1 MMTTSGNSITSSY
14 YYYCPPVQPEASS
27 MPYQSIKSSSSYN
40 DTEEIASFLLSL
52 KHRSVTPEPSVAGEQ
67 SVSPLSTS
75 THHSATSASTTISAS
90 PFDRSSP
97 KRVQQRQQQQ
107 QFVDKTPA
115 LMMAELKQQ
124 REQQLAMSA
133 EDINVE
139 DLMGDTKLVLKK
151 DRDLV
156 PDSLFLAMSQ
166 MRPCQLTQ
174 ADRVGC
180 YKSRELGFT
189 GMSCIHCGGQPG
201 FGRYYP
207 NSVRSLAQTTTSQT
221 ILKHVGNKCR
231 FVPPQIRNAVNELQ
245 RQQAAREGM
254 SSGRPRYGSRKI
266 FFQRVWA
273 RLHGGPLPEED
284 EAEAASAGKT
294 SLAED
299 DASNQTP
306 PLDSENPSRDNS
318 PVSSD
323 DEDFAEPSRQPSSLI
338 SKRKGGFLPTQ
349 KNKRPRTLSN

>member
-1 MMTTSGNSITSSY
+1 MNSANA
-14 YYYCPPVQPEASS
+14 YYYCPPVQAEAMS
-27 MPYQSIKSSSSYN
+27 MPNSNINSSSSYN

-52 KHRSVTPEPSVAGEQ
+52 KHRSVTPEPSVAGDH
-67 SVSPLSTS
+67 SVSPSSTS
-75 THHSATSASTTISAS
+75 THHSASASTSAS
-90 PFDRSSP
+90 PFSYPSP
-97 KRVQQRQQQQ
+97 KRRSDEQLMLLQQQQ
-107 QFVDKTPA
+107 PFVDKTPA

-124 REQQLAMSA
+124 QQQLSMSM
-133 EDINVE
+133 EDIPVE
-139 DLMGDTKLVLKK
+139 ELMGDTKLVLKK

-156 PDSLFLAMSQ
+156 PDSLFVAMSQ
-166 MRPCQLTQ
+166 MRPCELTQ

-180 YKSRELGFT
+180 YKNRELGFV

-221 ILKHVGNKCR
+221 ILKHVGSKCR
-231 FVPPQIRNAVNELQ
+231 FAPPHIRNAVNELQ
-245 RQQAAREGM
+245 RQQVAREGM

-284 EAEAASAGKT
+284 EVDASSVPKA
-294 SLAED
+294 SLND

-306 PLDSENPSRDNS
+306 DVQSESTSRDSS
-318 PVSSD
+318 PVTSD
-323 DEDFAEPSRQPSSLI
+323 DEDFAPSQQSTLI
-338 SKRKGGFLPTQ
+338 SKRKTGFLPTQ